1 MFLIGSLE
9 DLPIRAQHVGLA
21 DFPWVE
27 GVGASGLMEYQKAS
41 MQDAIIFVVTP
52 FSLCDLMPSD
62 YGPER
67 FGEVERRSIGRWTQG
82 AVGFRHF
89 IHGFSFF
96 VGAGNVI
103 RDLALSRT
111 RISIMAV

>member
-1 MFLIGSLE
+1 MGKPMMLVE
-9 DLPIRAQHVGLA
+9 DLPIRAQHVGFA
-21 DFPWVE
+21 DNPSVE
-27 GVGASGLMEYQKAS
+27 AIGLVEHQQAVA
-41 MQDAIIFVVTP
+41 QDAVVFIVAP
-52 FSLCDLMPSD
+52 FGLCDLVSGGD
-62 YGPER
+62 GPER